1 MRGPHTA
8 VVIVPRVAG
17 CGSAASRLAPAGRG
31 RATPAAA
38 GLVPRLE
45 GEQVQL
51 AVKDEERLLGRP
63 GRCAPTSNRG
73 ATSASNTDQAPD
85 WPAPTAVPA
94 AAALRGGV
102 EPDLLEEVAWCQTDD
117 FWRYALFA
125 AVTYIRIAAGWR
137 ACRCVRYARS

>member
-1 MRGPHTA
+1 VRSPHTA

-17 CGSAASRLAPAGRG
+17 RGSAASRLARLAGD
-31 RATPAAA
+31 
-38 GLVPRLE
+38 VPRQQPKAWSR
-45 GEQVQL
+45 GSK
-51 AVKDEERLLGRP
+51 ASRSSSPSRTKNASSARP
-63 GRCAPTSNRG
+63 GRCALTSNRG